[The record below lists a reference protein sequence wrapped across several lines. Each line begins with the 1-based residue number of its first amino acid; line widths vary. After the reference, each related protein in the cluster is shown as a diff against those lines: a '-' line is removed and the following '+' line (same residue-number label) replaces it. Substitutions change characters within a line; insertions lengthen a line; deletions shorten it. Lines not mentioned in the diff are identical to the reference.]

1 MTVVGGGGWWP
12 TAADHGGQWRRKVA
26 DVVIQWSMTV
36 YRRIVVVLGRDGII
50 SIQSHTPPYWLQS
63 LLSEKFFNA
72 CMIHEDAKKN
82 EKNIFCLDC
91 CEAICH
97 HCLDLHT
104 SHRLLQIRRYVYHDV
119 IRVGDAEKLMDCS
132 YVQAYTTNS
141 AKVVFLNPRPQTRAC
156 RSSSNNCVS
165 CDRGLQD
172 SYFFCSISCKISQ
185 ILRSEGM
192 LSEYLHDCE
201 VLTLP
206 EMGSDDGLMTP
217 ESVLEPFV
225 SLRTSSGSSA
235 SCAGVDRLTI
245 ACTATT
251 EIVRK
256 KRTSKSAIP
265 PASRKPVNPSAVE
278 TPANRRKGMPRRSPF
293 N

>member
-1 MTVVGGGGWWP
+1 MVESSKLP
-12 TAADHGGQWRRKVA
+12 A
-26 DVVIQWSMTV
+26 
-36 YRRIVVVLGRDGII
+36 
-50 SIQSHTPPYWLQS
+50 WLQS
-63 LLSEKFFNA
+63 LLSLKFFNP

-91 CEAICH
+91 CDAICH
-97 HCLDLHT
+97 HCLHFHT

-156 RSSSNNCVS
+156 RSSSSNCVS

-172 SYFFCSISCKISQ
+172 SYFFCSISCKINQ
-185 ILRSEGM
+185 ILRSEGL

-206 EMGSDDGLMTP
+206 EMGSDDVQMTP
-217 ESVLEPFV
+217 ESVLKP
-225 SLRTSSGSSA
+225 LRTSSGSSA
-235 SCAGVDRLTI
+235 TCAGVDRLTI

-256 KRTSKSAIP
+256 KRTSKCAIP
-265 PASRKPVNPSAVE
+265 PPAAAAHKPVNP
-278 TPANRRKGMPRRSPF
+278 PAIESPASRRKGMPRRSPF

>member
-1 MTVVGGGGWWP
+1 MESSSSQRLP
-12 TAADHGGQWRRKVA
+12 A
-26 DVVIQWSMTV
+26 
-36 YRRIVVVLGRDGII
+36 
-50 SIQSHTPPYWLQS
+50 WLES
-63 LLSEKFFNA
+63 LLSETFFNA
-72 CMIHEDAKKN
+72 CMVHEDAKKN

-97 HCLDLHT
+97 HCLDLHN

-156 RSSSNNCVS
+156 RNSSSNCIS
-165 CDRGLQD
+165 CERGLQD
-172 SYFFCSISCKISQ
+172 PYLFCSISCKINQ
-185 ILRSEGM
+185 IMRNNGM
-192 LSEYLHDCE
+192 MSEYLHKCE

-206 EMGSDDGLMTP
+206 EPGSDDWFMTP
-217 ESVLEPFV
+217 DSVFEP
-225 SLRTSSGSSA
+225 S
-235 SCAGVDRLTI
+235 VDRLTI

-251 EIVRK
+251 EIVRR
-256 KRTSKSAIP
+256 KRTSKFEIS
-265 PASRKPVNPSAVE
+265 PASPEAYIPAARVANIPSVLE
-278 TPANRRKGMPRRSPF
+278 TIGNRRKGMPRRSPF

>member
-1 MTVVGGGGWWP
+1 MVESSELP
-12 TAADHGGQWRRKVA
+12 A
-26 DVVIQWSMTV
+26 
-36 YRRIVVVLGRDGII
+36 
-50 SIQSHTPPYWLQS
+50 WLES
-63 LLSEKFFNA
+63 LLSLKFFSA

-82 EKNIFCLDC
+82 EKNIFVSIVVKLFV
-91 CEAICH
+91 II
-97 HCLDLHT
+97 
-104 SHRLLQIRRYVYHDV
+104 IRRYVYHDV

-156 RSSSNNCVS
+156 KNSSNNCVS

-172 SYFFCSISCKISQ
+172 SYYFCSISCKINQ
-185 ILRSEGM
+185 ILTSEGL

-201 VLTLP
+201 ILTLP
-206 EMGSDDGLMTP
+206 EIGSDDALMTP
-217 ESVLEPFV
+217 DSVLEPFV
-225 SLRTSSGSSA
+225 SLRTSSESSA
-235 SCAGVDRLTI
+235 GGLAGVDRLTI

-265 PASRKPVNPSAVE
+265 PPPPPKPENPPSVG
-278 TPANRRKGMPRRSPF
+278 TPASRRKGLPRRSPF

>member
-1 MTVVGGGGWWP
+1 MVESSSLTKLP
-12 TAADHGGQWRRKVA
+12 A
-26 DVVIQWSMTV
+26 
-36 YRRIVVVLGRDGII
+36 
-50 SIQSHTPPYWLQS
+50 WLES
-63 LLSEKFFNA
+63 LLSETYFNP

-97 HCLDLHT
+97 HCLDRHT

-132 YVQAYTTNS
+132 YVQAYITNS

-156 RSSSNNCVS
+156 RGTSNNCVS
-165 CDRGLQD
+165 CDRGLQEP
-172 SYFFCSISCKISQ
+172 YLFCSISCKINQ

-192 LSEYLHDCE
+192 MSEYLHDCE

-206 EMGSDDGLMTP
+206 EPGSDDGLMTP

-235 SCAGVDRLTI
+235 SYGGVDHLTI

-256 KRTSKSAIP
+256 KRTSKSGIP
-265 PASRKPVNPSAVE
+265 AAARKPV
-278 TPANRRKGMPRRSPF
+278 TPPPMEVTANRRKGMPCRSPF
-293 N
+293 T